1 MRLLNGDGVS
11 PTMPRLACVNLPEFS
26 LQILMMQHPPWRRE
40 AVAVISADSPN
51 GHILSINGKARDR
64 GVRRG
69 MRYATA
75 LTLEPRLQ
83 AGVVSESLLVEH
95 RGRVVARLRRFA
107 PEIELCDFDLGTLWI
122 DAAGLFPLFDSFSA
136 WMDAIVE
143 TLEEEGLDARI
154 AVGFSRFGSY
164 LVAAGSTAPTLLHEP
179 LEERRTAAR
188 ASLELLPLP
197 PKVRRRLVDLGL
209 YTVRDFL
216 QLPGSEV
223 ARRLGSEA
231 AKVYHFAS
239 GDLELPFQSLEEEQ
253 EFSYTKNL
261 TAPLSGLDEIMVHL
275 DELLERLIVE
285 VTEARLAVQKLWV
298 GLYFEDGASEL
309 EEIAPATATTR
320 PALLRRLLRLRLGG
334 LAFSSRIEGVR
345 LRCDT
350 REARNTQGALFG
362 GENHRHDWAMATK
375 AFSLIQAEF
384 GNRSVAVA
392 QTQMGYLP
400 EEQYVWVDDLSR
412 FRLLPRKPEESI
424 AIPGVPT
431 VVRRILASPLLLKE
445 EPRGSFSAGPFLYSG
460 GWWSKSYHRA
470 YYYVDDDRGTPLWL
484 YYDKRAG
491 RWMLQGAIQ

>member
-1 MRLLNGDGVS
+1 
-11 PTMPRLACVNLPEFS
+11 MPRLACVNLPEFP
-26 LQILMMQHPPWRRE
+26 LQILLMQHPPWRRE
-40 AVAVISADSPN
+40 AVAVISVDSPN

-83 AGVVSESLLVEH
+83 AGVVSESLLEEH
-95 RGRVVARLRRFA
+95 RERVVARLRRFA

-122 DAAGLFPLFDSFSA
+122 DVRGLFPLFDSFST
-136 WMDAIVE
+136 WMDAITE
-143 TLEEEGLDARI
+143 TLEEEGLLARI

-164 LVAAGSTAPTLLHEP
+164 LVASSSKAPTLLHEP

-197 PKVRRRLVDLGL
+197 PKARRRLVDLGL

-223 ARRLGSEA
+223 ARRLGAEA

-261 TAPLSGLDEIMVHL
+261 TAALSGLDEIMVHL

-334 LAFSSRIEGVR
+334 LTFSSRIEGVR
-345 LRCDT
+345 LSCDT
-350 REARNTQGALFG
+350 REVRATQGALFG
-362 GENHRHDWAMATK
+362 GENHRHDWGKAAK

-392 QTQMGYLP
+392 QTQKGYLP
-400 EEQYVWVDDLSR
+400 EEQYAWVDDLSR
-412 FRLLPRKPEESI
+412 FRALSRKPEKSVT
-424 AIPGVPT
+424 IPGVPT
-431 VVRRILASPLLLKE
+431 VVRRILSTPLLLKE
-445 EPRGSFSAGPFLYSG
+445 EPRGGFRAGPFLYSG
-460 GWWSKSYHRA
+460 GWWSKSYDRA

-484 YYDKRAG
+484 YYDKKAG

>member
-1 MRLLNGDGVS
+1 MR
-11 PTMPRLACVNLPEFS
+11 
-26 LQILMMQHPPWRRE
+26 HPPWRRE
-40 AVAVISADSPN
+40 AVAVISVDSPN

-83 AGVVSESLLVEH
+83 AGVVPESLQEEH
-95 RGRVVARLRRFA
+95 RNRVVARLRRWA

-122 DAAGLFPLFDSFSA
+122 DAGGLFPLFDSFST
-136 WMDAIVE
+136 WMDEIVE
-143 TLEEEGLDARI
+143 TLKEDGLTARI

-164 LVAAGSTAPTLLHEP
+164 LVASSSKAPTLLQEP
-179 LEERRTAAR
+179 LEERETAAK

-197 PKVRRRLVDLGL
+197 PKARRRLVDLGL

-223 ARRLGSEA
+223 ARRLGAEA
-231 AKVYHFAS
+231 AQVYNFAS

-261 TAPLSGLDEIMVHL
+261 TAALSGLDEVMAHL

-285 VTEARLAVQKLWV
+285 VTEAQLAVHKLWV
-298 GLYFEDGASEL
+298 GLHFEDGASEI

-320 PALLRRLLRLRLGG
+320 RALLRRLLRLRLGG
-334 LAFSSRIEGVR
+334 LTFSSRIEGIRLSCDAREVR
-345 LRCDT
+345 
-350 REARNTQGALFG
+350 ATQGALFG
-362 GENHRHDWAMATK
+362 AENHRHDWEKAAK
-375 AFSLIQAEF
+375 AFTLIQAEF

-392 QTQMGYLP
+392 QTQKGYLP
-400 EEQYVWVDDLSR
+400 EEQYAWVDDLAR
-412 FRLLPRKPEESI
+412 FRSLSRKPKQSI

-431 VVRRILASPLLLKE
+431 VVRRILSSPLLLKE
-445 EPRGSFSAGPFLYSG
+445 EPQGGFRAGPFRYSG
-460 GWWSKSYHRA
+460 GWWAKSYDRT
-470 YYYVDDDRGTPLWL
+470 YYYVDDDRATPLWL
-484 YYDKRAG
+484 YYDERTS